1 MPIAQWLNE
10 ICLISHVPTSGNSTG
25 MRGRNSARIENS
37 EWGEA
42 GIPENRE
49 LGMGRSGNSAR
60 IENSE
65 WGEAG
70 IPENRELGMG
80 RSGNSARI
88 ENSEWG
94 EAGIPE
100 NRELGMGRSGNLEN
114 TSGLENGL
122 LSTNVIL
129 ATLWDL
135 STLRRLWTYWA
146 LRGLLR
152 IVVD

>member
-10 ICLISHVPTSGNSTG
+10 ICFISHVPTSGNSTG
-25 MRGRNSARIENS
+25 MRGR
-37 EWGEA
+37 
-42 GIPENRE
+42 
-49 LGMGRSGNSAR
+49 
-60 IENSE
+60 
-65 WGEAG
+65 
-70 IPENRELGMG
+70 
-80 RSGNSARI
+80 NSARI

>member
-49 LGMGRSGNSAR
+49 LGMGRSGNPAR

-70 IPENRELGMG
+70 IPRESRTRNGEKRESREYIGVRKWSVIYERYFGDVVGFVDLAEVVDLLGVEG
-80 RSGNSARI
+80 VVAYCRR
-88 ENSEWG
+88 
-94 EAGIPE
+94 
-100 NRELGMGRSGNLEN
+100 
-114 TSGLENGL
+114 
-122 LSTNVIL
+122 
-129 ATLWDL
+129 
-135 STLRRLWTYWA
+135 LRRF
-146 LRGLLR
+146 
-152 IVVD
+152 

>member
-1 MPIAQWLNE
+1 MWRAEMPIAQWLNE

-49 LGMGRSGNSAR
+49 LGMGRSGNPRESRARNGEKRESPR

-70 IPENRELGMG
+70 IPRESRTRNGEKRESREYIGVRKWSVIYERYFGDVVGFVDLAEVVDLLGVEG
-80 RSGNSARI
+80 VVAYCRR
-88 ENSEWG
+88 
-94 EAGIPE
+94 
-100 NRELGMGRSGNLEN
+100 
-114 TSGLENGL
+114 
-122 LSTNVIL
+122 
-129 ATLWDL
+129 
-135 STLRRLWTYWA
+135 LRRF
-146 LRGLLR
+146 
-152 IVVD
+152 

>member
-1 MPIAQWLNE
+1 MGR
-10 ICLISHVPTSGNSTG
+10 SGNP
-25 MRGRNSARIENS
+25 ARIENS

-42 GIPENRE
+42 GIPRE
-49 LGMGRSGNSAR
+49 SRTRN
-60 IENSE
+60 
-65 WGEAG
+65 GEK
-70 IPENRELGMG
+70 RES
-80 RSGNSARI
+80 R
-88 ENSEWG
+88 
-94 EAGIPE
+94 E

>member
-1 MPIAQWLNE
+1 MWRAGMPIAQWLNE

-25 MRGRNSARIENS
+25 MHGR
-37 EWGEA
+37 
-42 GIPENRE
+42 
-49 LGMGRSGNSAR
+49 
-60 IENSE
+60 
-65 WGEAG
+65 
-70 IPENRELGMG
+70 
-80 RSGNSARI
+80 NSARI